1 MEELPIQENI
11 VKHEI
16 TFEEFI
22 KNYVRIAPEGKPMEL
37 TSAQRAFI
45 DWLEENKKK
54 GLNIK
59 II

>member
-1 MEELPIQENI
+1 MEELPLQENI

-16 TFEEFI
+16 TLEEFI
-22 KNYVRIAPEGKPMEL
+22 KNYVRIAPEGKPIEL
-37 TSAQRAFI
+37 TPAQRAFI

-59 II
+59 VI